1 MLYNLKIK
9 RGDDMVRVILQFDGD
24 ITEFEKRIGS
34 MDDEF
39 DFYDSLY
46 YQLDYGAKGEVGTHN
61 GINIIVEENDWEED
75 I

>member
-1 MLYNLKIK
+1 
-9 RGDDMVRVILQFDGD
+9 MVKVILTYDGNAN
-24 ITEFEKRIGS
+24 EFQEAIES

-61 GINIIVEENDWEED
+61 GIDIIVEENDWEED